1 MNLCDTDQQDD
12 ENFNNAVDSVEGEI
26 YATTN

>member
-1 MNLCDTDQQDD
+1 MNLCDTNQEDD

-26 YATTN
+26 ICGN